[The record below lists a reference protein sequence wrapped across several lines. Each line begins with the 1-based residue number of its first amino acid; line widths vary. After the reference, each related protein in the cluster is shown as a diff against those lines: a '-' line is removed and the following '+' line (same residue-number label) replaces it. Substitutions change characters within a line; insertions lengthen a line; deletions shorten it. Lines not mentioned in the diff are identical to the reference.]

1 MHFETES
8 VQGRPMSLIFVRIE
22 SVYATSY

>member
-1 MHFETES
+1 VKFTTKIELS
-8 VQGRPMSLIFVRIE
+8 AASLVPIE